1 MIDLKK
7 IIKDIDRLEPIP
19 QAVQKVL
26 SIVNNPDSSISE
38 LTDVVQYEPS
48 LTANLLKICNSPYTG
63 LTREVD
69 SVHHAV
75 ALLGMNQVGDLIL
88 LAGVSQK
95 LSKEQKGYD
104 LKPGELWKHSV
115 SSALLSRELAKRA
128 EKVDEHFVFTAAL
141 LKDMGKLILSQYVED
156 SFKKINHL
164 VTEENFSFREAEKK
178 VIGIDHAELGGMVM
192 EKWKFSKKMV
202 SVVSNHHLSDTTSAP
217 DPETSVIYMGDI
229 LCMMMGIGVG
239 ADGLAYRF
247 YKDVLTDLKL
257 SEKDIQ
263 GIMADFVIK
272 LKKVESLYALS

>member
-69 SVHHAV
+69 SVHRAV

-88 LAGVSQK
+88 LAGASEK
-95 LSKEQKGYD
+95 LSKAQKGYD
-104 LKPGELWKHSV
+104 LKPGELWKYSV
-115 SSALLSRELAKRA
+115 SSALLSRELARKVGR
-128 EKVDEHFVFTAAL
+128 VDEHFVFTAAL
-141 LKDMGKLILSQYVED
+141 LKDMGKLILSQYVAD
-156 SFKKINHL
+156 SFEEINQL
-164 VTEENFSFREAEKK
+164 VTVENFSFREAEKK

-192 EKWKFSKKMV
+192 EKWEFSKKMISIV
-202 SVVSNHHLSDTTSAP
+202 RNHHLSDETC
-217 DPETSVIYMGDI
+217 DPETYVIYLGDI

-247 YKDVLTDLKL
+247 YKDVLTDLKI

-263 GIMADFVIK
+263 GVMADFVVKIK
-272 LKKVESLYALS
+272 EVESLYSLS

>member
-7 IIKDIDRLEPIP
+7 IIKDIDKLEPIP

-69 SVHHAV
+69 SVHRAV

-88 LAGVSQK
+88 LAGASKK
-95 LSKEQKGYD
+95 LSKAQKGYD
-104 LKPGELWKHSV
+104 LKPGELWKYSV
-115 SSALLSRELAKRA
+115 SSALLSRELAKRVG
-128 EKVDEHFVFTAAL
+128 KVDEHFVFTAAL
-141 LKDMGKLILSQYVED
+141 LKDMGKLILSQYVAD
-156 SFKKINHL
+156 SFEKINQL
-164 VTEENFSFREAEKK
+164 VTAEGFSFREAEKK

-202 SVVSNHHLSDTTSAP
+202 SIVRNHHLSDETY
-217 DPETSVIYMGDI
+217 DPETYVIYLGDI

-247 YKDVLTDLKL
+247 YKDVLTDLKI

-263 GIMADFVIK
+263 GIMADFGVKIK
-272 LKKVESLYALS
+272 EVESLYSLS